1 MEINRKNLDQAISSR
16 LKQARETAGYNSA
29 RQFSEK
35 NNLPKTTY
43 WQHENGKRSISASY
57 VYEYARALGVTLNWL
72 IAGEE
77 VSVQA

>member
-1 MEINRKNLDQAISSR
+1 
-16 LKQARETAGYNSA
+16 
-29 RQFSEK
+29 
-35 NNLPKTTY
+35 NLPKTTY